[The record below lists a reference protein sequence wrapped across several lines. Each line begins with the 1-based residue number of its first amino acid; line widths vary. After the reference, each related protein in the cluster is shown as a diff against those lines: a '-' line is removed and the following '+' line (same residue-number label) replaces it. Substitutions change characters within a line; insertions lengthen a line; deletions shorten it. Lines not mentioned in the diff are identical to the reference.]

1 MGHLPIFLDVAGR
14 RCLVVG
20 GGEVAERKVAS
31 LLDAGADV
39 TVISPEITPGLSRH
53 ARVRKIDHLRRPYR
67 PGDMEGVMLVYA
79 ATDDADLHQRLY
91 AEARARRILIN
102 VADVPSLC
110 TFIAPAVMTRGALK
124 IAVSTGGASPGM
136 AARIVARLER
146 MFGPEYAVT
155 LEVLRAARRRLLE
168 AEPDIKTRARKLT
181 ALAASRIPEYLRK
194 GDLDNVDAIL
204 LRHVGAGLDLLGL
217 RERLRPKNSEDAQ
230 PLR

>member
-1 MGHLPIFLDVAGR
+1 
-14 RCLVVG
+14 
-20 GGEVAERKVAS
+20 
-31 LLDAGADV
+31 
-39 TVISPEITPGLSRH
+39 
-53 ARVRKIDHLRRPYR
+53 
-67 PGDMEGVMLVYA
+67 MEGAMLVYA

-194 GDLDNVDAIL
+194 GDLDSVDAIL

-230 PLR
+230 PVR